1 MATKNAKTKLWME
14 DGDDAH
20 FDGNPSYKR
29 HRAKKSRKA
38 KGKVHKEGMST
49 VGSKKIVATVT
60 KPKIAVKVTKKA
72 HKKTT
77 RKRVAG
83 K

>member
-1 MATKNAKTKLWME
+1 MATKKTKTKLWME

-20 FDGNPSYKR
+20 FSDNPAVPKK
-29 HRAKKSRKA
+29 HHAKKSRKA

-49 VGSKKIVATVT
+49 VGGKKIVATVT
-60 KPKIAVKVTKKA
+60 KTRNVAKKPQTKK
-72 HKKTT
+72 KVV
-77 RKRVAG
+77 RKRVSG

>member
-1 MATKNAKTKLWME
+1 MATKKTKTKLWME

-20 FDGNPSYKR
+20 FDGNPSYKH

-49 VGSKKIVATVT
+49 VGGKKIVATVT
-60 KPKIAVKVTKKA
+60 KTRNVAKKPQTKK
-72 HKKTT
+72 KVV
-77 RKRVAG
+77 RKRVSG